1 MTIFNNSSLLASAH
15 ALNDAR
21 ESFDSAWSLDDIPTL
36 DPDKF
41 WSLLKTFSQLLKTR
55 IPRPDA
61 VKEAAHEL
69 FRLQAVDEIVGTSFD
84 DLLSFVSH
92 WEAIVDK
99 LYTELFDVVT
109 DKSDD
114 SYHDLCDSLPLAGRH
129 TVGQILDGKAV
140 SNGDIRFLIDS
151 HDDSMLVYIWNGENY
166 IRMALRDTAKKWFLI
181 HSRDHEVTES
191 PKLV

>member
-1 MTIFNNSSLLASAH
+1 MTIFNNSELLAAAH
-15 ALNDAR
+15 TLNDAK
-21 ESFDSAWSLDDIPTL
+21 ESFTDRWNALEVPTL
-36 DPDKF
+36 DPNKF
-41 WSLLKTFSQLLKTR
+41 WHTFDVFRNLLKSR

-69 FRLQAVDEIVGTSFD
+69 FRLQAIGVDNMGSFD